1 MRNHEWMILKASLF
15 TEKLQKQKQSGV
27 AVDQQCG
34 PAVWSTALTAMPWA
48 HVFRRWAHAAVSLF
62 THGRHY
68 PPFFL
73 IKKSLPVP
81 CCAGSKNSTLTET
94 LVLVTPQCRF
104 GGDVTICSL
113 VMSLFSWG
121 QVVLNHLLSMFSAPC
136 RLWLCDCDFIPLAE
150 SRERVPC
157 RCVPRGI
164 SRKSCLEEDRDDFHT
179 AAFIV
184 CHKCWENTDMVIS
197 VTAAAIKTHNRV
209 LCDKM
214 CVLFAFSTQDSTE
227 PLMRK

>member
-1 MRNHEWMILKASLF
+1 MDDFESFTFHREVAKAKA
-15 TEKLQKQKQSGV
+15 ERCGR
-27 AVDQQCG
+27 G
-34 PAVWSTALTAMPWA
+34 PAVWTSGVVYRFNSYAMSSRLSPMSSCCS
-48 HVFRRWAHAAVSLF
+48 VFVHSWPTLPS
-62 THGRHY
+62 
-68 PPFFL
+68 FFL